1 MRFRHF
7 LLPVAFCSAPLAAK
21 TLPSYDFAL
30 RPKPAAAPRINMEA
44 PAKPLQIQPA
54 LQLRD
59 LDAPA
64 PVQLTP
70 RQQQEMLQRM
80 ENRQAPALPGQ
91 PPRAPWERPLPLPR
105 FDPQTGK
112 PRAIPMHELP
122 KLPGR

>member
-1 MRFRHF
+1 MISRCR
-7 LLPVAFCSAPLAAK
+7 
-21 TLPSYDFAL
+21 PSRRRRRASIWPR
-30 RPKPAAAPRINMEA
+30 RPKP
-44 PAKPLQIQPA
+44 LQVQPA

-59 LDAPA
+59 LDAPL
-64 PVQLTP
+64 QLTP

-80 ENRQAPALPGQ
+80 ENRQPQALPGQ
-91 PPRAPWERPLPLPR
+91 PPRAPWERPQPLPR